1 MDGGPLP
8 RVCVTYRRPLRR
20 YANVRPVVQIHAP
33 GRKAAAAI
41 VVLAMV
47 AYSHHAAEDRTR
59 FAELV
64 TLDEVEPI
72 REPMSLRPGA
82 NRMCLSELLTAAD
95 QEHQTRLR
103 TPAISG
109 HPRET
114 FRQDNADR
122 AKSSCKVNQ
131 S

>member
-1 MDGGPLP
+1 MFVLLFGL
-8 RVCVTYRRPLRR
+8 TLR
-20 YANVRPVVQIHAP
+20 AA
-33 GRKAAAAI
+33 KAAAAI

-47 AYSHHAAEDRTR
+47 AYSHHAAENER
-59 FAELV
+59 FAELM

-82 NRMCLSELLTAAD
+82 DRMRLSELLTAAD
-95 QEHQTRLR
+95 QEQQTRLR
-103 TPAISG
+103 TPAISV

-131 S
+131 SYRFPGEHRRERCLTA

>member
-1 MDGGPLP
+1 MFVLLFGL
-8 RVCVTYRRPLRR
+8 TLR
-20 YANVRPVVQIHAP
+20 AA
-33 GRKAAAAI
+33 KAAAAI

-64 TLDEVEPI
+64 TLAEIEPI

-82 NRMCLSELLTAAD
+82 DRMRLSELLTAAD
-95 QEHQTRLR
+95 QEQQTRLR
-103 TPAISG
+103 TPAISV

-131 S
+131 SYRFPGEHRRERCLTA